1 MTGNIL
7 SHFIVAI
14 GFILNAVLSFYIF
27 VIFAAVILSWLRP
40 SPDSPFIR
48 QLITMIYRLTEPV
61 FSKVRR
67 ILPAALFRS
76 GLDVTPMIVLLA
88 LYALKIIVNGV
99 FQEVIFAMRVS
110 L

>member
-7 SHFIVAI
+7 SHFVVAAA
-14 GFILNAVLSFYIF
+14 FIINAILSFYIF
-27 VIFAAVILSWLRP
+27 VIFAAVVLSWLRP
-40 SPDSPFIR
+40 SPDSPLVR
-48 QLITMIYRLTEPV
+48 QLITLIYKLTEPV

-76 GLDVTPMIVLLA
+76 GLDFTPMIVLLT
-88 LYALKIIVNGV
+88 LYALNIIVNGV